1 MSLVLPLTTMEE
13 FLFWEDR
20 PAYPWCCFV
29 RMRFAG
35 QLERTALEA
44 ALRTTLQ
51 RHPLLSSIV
60 QKRGRKRLVWVA
72 VTNPEPRIEWQ
83 SGPTGGH
90 FPPASHL
97 DLQQEIGCRFHVVVD
112 DQASDLVIQFHHA
125 CCDAAGMFVFF
136 HDLLLAYA
144 LAQGA
149 NPERVRL
156 LPIDQQL
163 LAGRGRYGLTLGQLL
178 RMLPKQLVGLQGVRQ
193 FLMRTPCPVIPHQVC
208 DNEVPPPAEYPA
220 VLGRVFD
227 IQDTVALQTAAVQLG
242 VTAND
247 LLIRDLFLALAEW
260 RTRQQVPADDGW
272 LRMMI
277 PMNLRT
283 AQDRELPAANVVSS
297 VFLDRRGPDF
307 SDPER
312 LLRSI
317 HDEMELI
324 KRNQLGYTFV
334 FSTQLIRLLP
344 GGLRKQ
350 VRADKCTVSCV
361 FANLGK
367 LTART
372 SLPRR
377 GGCVVA
383 GNVSLRELDLVT
395 PIRPYACVALNA
407 AIYTRKLFISLH
419 YDPRPLTAAQAVDL
433 LDTFERRIRASLAT
447 VKERGLS
454 AAGEDPEE

>member
-1 MSLVLPLTTMEE
+1 MEE

-29 RMRFAG
+29 RMHFAG
-35 QLERTALEA
+35 QLERPAFEA
-44 ALRTTLQ
+44 AVHTTLQ
-51 RHPLLSSIV
+51 RHPLLSSLV
-60 QKRGRKRLVWVA
+60 QKQGRKHLVWVA
-72 VTNPEPRIEWQ
+72 VARPEPRIQWQ
-83 SGPTGGH
+83 TAPTGGP
-90 FPPASHL
+90 FPPATHL

-112 DQASDLVIQFHHA
+112 DQASELVIQFHHA
-125 CCDAAGMFVFF
+125 CCDGAGMFLFF

-149 NPERVRL
+149 NSERVRL

-163 LAGRGRYGLTLGQLL
+163 LVGRGKYGLTLGQLV

-193 FLMRTPCPVIPHQVC
+193 FLMRTPCPVIPHQVA
-208 DNEVPPPAEYPA
+208 DNEDPPPAEYPA

-227 IQDTVALQTAAVQLG
+227 IADTAAFQAAAVQLG
-242 VTAND
+242 VTVND
-247 LLIRDLFLALAEW
+247 LLIRDLFLALSEW
-260 RTRQQVPADDGW
+260 RTRQNLPADDGW
-272 LRMMI
+272 LRMTI

-283 AQDRELPAANVVSS
+283 AQDRGLPAANVVSS
-297 VFLDRRGPDF
+297 VFLDRRSADF

-312 LLRSI
+312 LLRSV
-317 HDEMELI
+317 HEEMELI
-324 KRNQLGYTFV
+324 KRNRLGYTFV
-334 FSTQLIRLLP
+334 FSTHLVRQLP

-361 FANLGK
+361 FSNLGK

-383 GNVSLRELDLVT
+383 GNVILQGLDLVA
-395 PIRPYACVALNA
+395 PIRPYACVALST
-407 AIYTRKLFISLH
+407 AIYTRKLLISLH
-419 YDPRPLTAAQAVDL
+419 YDPRPLTGAQAADL
-433 LDTFERRIRASLAT
+433 LDTFERRIRASLAS
-447 VKERGLS
+447 VLDRGLPTS
-454 AAGEDPEE
+454 GDEMEE